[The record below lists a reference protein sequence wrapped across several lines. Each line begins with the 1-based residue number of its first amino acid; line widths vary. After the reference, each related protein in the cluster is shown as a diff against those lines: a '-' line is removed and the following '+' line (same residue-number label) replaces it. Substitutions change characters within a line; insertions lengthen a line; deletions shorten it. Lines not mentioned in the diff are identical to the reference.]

1 MKLYIRLLKYIKGQL
16 PNIIAAIVCI
26 ILLAACNIAMI
37 PLANMLTSAI
47 ANKDFHSLNII
58 AFGVI
63 SVYFFKGILSYAQ
76 VFLMAFAGQRIIID
90 LRIDLYKHIQTLSF
104 DFFSKWRVGDIM
116 SRIVGDTG
124 SLQNAMMLSVTE
136 ILPNILTLIGAVI
149 YILSINFRLALMT
162 LLVAPVLVLTIS
174 RFSIKIREIARLTQ
188 RKAADISSILAEKV
202 AGIKVVKSF
211 TTEHHEIKKFS
222 DEVEK
227 SFWLTMRE
235 VQVDATQKPLLEL
248 IQAVAI
254 TLVVWYG
261 AYEVLA
267 GTLTVNNLIAFFVGV
282 GLIATPIATLGKI
295 TIAIQRSMSS
305 AERIFEVLDTQ
316 PSIADLP
323 NAVEMPEIKG
333 NVEFNNVEFHYDKAT
348 PILKGLNLKTRPG
361 EIVAIVGRSGAGKST
376 FVNLIP
382 RFYDA
387 VSGSVVIDGIDV
399 KKAKLFSLRRQIGI
413 VHQDTI
419 LFSGSI
425 KENIAYGNFDAT
437 DAQVIAA
444 AKAANIHDF
453 IMTLPEKYSTLVG
466 ERGVLLSGG
475 EKQRVSIA
483 RAILRDPRILIL
495 DEATSS
501 LDTESER
508 LVQDALEH
516 LIKGR
521 TTFII
526 AHRLSTVQVANRI
539 LVFDKGHI
547 IEEGSHREL
556 MNKGGT
562 YKMLYDMQFRD
573 DDDPNEKEDP
583 YAVE

>member
-16 PNIIAAIVCI
+16 ANIIAAVVCI
-26 ILLAACNIAMI
+26 ILLAGCNIIVI
-37 PLANMLTSAI
+37 PLASSLTKAI
-47 ANKDFHSLNII
+47 AAKDFHSLNMI
-58 AFGVI
+58 ALAVI
-63 SVYFFKGILSYAQ
+63 GIYTLKSLLSYAQ

-104 DFFSKWRVGDIM
+104 DFFSKWRVGDVM
-116 SRIVGDTG
+116 ARIIGDTTM
-124 SLQNAMMLSVTE
+124 LQNAMMLSVTD
-136 ILPNILTLIGAVI
+136 ILPNILTLIGAII
-149 YILSINFRLALMT
+149 YLLNINFRLAVMT

-174 RFSIKIREIARLTQ
+174 RFSKKIREIARLTQ
-188 RKAADISSILAEKV
+188 RKTADISSILAEKV
-202 AGIKVVKSF
+202 AGIKIIKSF
-211 TTEHHEIKKFS
+211 TTERHEIKKFT

-227 SFWLTMRE
+227 GFWLTMQE
-235 VQVDATQKPLLEL
+235 VQIDATQKPLLEL
-248 IQAVAI
+248 IQAIAI
-254 TLVVWYG
+254 TIVVWYG
-261 AYEVLA
+261 AHEVIGGRLS
-267 GTLTVNNLIAFFVGV
+267 VNNLISFFVGV

-295 TIAIQRSMSS
+295 TIAIQRSMAS
-305 AERIFEVLDTQ
+305 AERIFEVLDTK
-316 PSIADLP
+316 PTIADIL
-323 NAVEMPEIKG
+323 NATEMPEIKG
-333 NVEFNNVEFHYDKAT
+333 EVEFKNVSFYYDKLT
-348 PILKGLNLKTRPG
+348 PILKDISLKTRPG
-361 EIVAIVGRSGAGKST
+361 EIIAIVGKSGAGKST

-387 VSGSVVIDGIDV
+387 VSGSVSIDGLNV
-399 KKAKLFSLRRQIGI
+399 KNAKLFSLRRQIGI

-419 LFSGSI
+419 LFLGTI
-425 KENIAYGNFDAT
+425 KENISYGKFDAT
-437 DAQVIAA
+437 DEQIISA

-453 IMTLPEKYSTLVG
+453 IMSLPDKYETLVG

-483 RAILRDPRILIL
+483 RAILRDPRLLIL

-508 LVQDALEH
+508 LVQDALER

-526 AHRLSTVQVANRI
+526 AHRLSTVQVASRI
-539 LVFDKGHI
+539 LVFDKGTI

-556 MNKGGT
+556 INKGGK

-573 DDDPNEKEDP
+573 DEEDKDDP
-583 YAVE
+583 YATE